1 MKIAVVGSRGVTLL
15 NLQKYLPTGI
25 TELISG
31 GAKGVDTCVKQY
43 ADEHGI
49 PLKEFLPDY
58 RRYGKGAPLK
68 RNELIVAAADM
79 VLAFWDGTSKGTAH
93 VIDLCDK
100 LQKPVNVYLITKH
113 GMSVSGG

>member
-68 RNELIVAAADM
+68 RNELIVAADM